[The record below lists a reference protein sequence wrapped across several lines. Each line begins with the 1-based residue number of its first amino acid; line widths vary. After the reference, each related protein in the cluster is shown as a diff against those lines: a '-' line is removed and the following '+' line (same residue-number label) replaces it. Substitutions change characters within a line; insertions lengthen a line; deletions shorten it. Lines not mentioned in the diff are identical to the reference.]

1 MGGVINYFT
10 KRPRNDFGGRFK
22 VKAGEN
28 GFASFFTEVGG
39 FGNGKV
45 KPEVQLLLK
54 KGDGFRENNSF
65 EQMNGTVKLNY
76 NKSADENIYLK
87 ANLNYENSNA
97 TYTGLTQY
105 SFDNN
110 PKFNPKKDDNFKVFR
125 TAIDLISTKRI
136 NANLSKSTS
145 AFISFFDRR
154 WWREN
159 DIFILASDVD
169 NPAPAAQPYY
179 SVNTLVRT
187 GNGTDNFGILRTFYV
202 LGAEQTY
209 SFNRTPFGL
218 GSLLN
223 TSSSMEVGAR
233 IYFERFIDDKQ
244 AGSSVDSRD
253 GIYFIP
259 AASEDDDPVIVGQSH
274 HYETTAFSGFI
285 SESIEFNNLTINPG
299 LRLEVF
305 EQERIDRLAGSIY
318 QDKTLVA
325 LLPGIGF
332 TTNLFGF
339 NMFGGIHRGFT
350 PPSSGALKILNFGA
364 AGESSGLDLKAEE
377 SWNKEIGIRG
387 KISLVDFE
395 LSGFHLGIENLVAA
409 GRGTAFKN
417 LGKVNTMGVELNS
430 KINSSQL
437 MKLVPDLHL
446 IYSFLQSE
454 VVDGVIKSNVR
465 GSIGSDVSIKGKE
478 LPYAPMHTLTAGLS
492 SSLEKFSYRLDLRYV
507 SEVYTDFEN
516 IKEADKLGIQGKIP
530 SYSFINFSADYNLS
544 SNYRIFLTGKNVTDE
559 SYIGSRLHSNPGQPR
574 ANISSG
580 ILPGPRRQIN
590 LGVEYKF

>member
-1 MGGVINYFT
+1 
-10 KRPRNDFGGRFK
+10 
-22 VKAGEN
+22 
-28 GFASFFTEVGG
+28 
-39 FGNGKV
+39 
-45 KPEVQLLLK
+45 
-54 KGDGFRENNSF
+54 
-65 EQMNGTVKLNY
+65 
-76 NKSADENIYLK
+76 
-87 ANLNYENSNA
+87 
-97 TYTGLTQY
+97 
-105 SFDNN
+105 
-110 PKFNPKKDDNFKVFR
+110 
-125 TAIDLISTKRI
+125 
-136 NANLSKSTS
+136 
-145 AFISFFDRR
+145 
-154 WWREN
+154 
-159 DIFILASDVD
+159 
-169 NPAPAAQPYY
+169 
-179 SVNTLVRT
+179 
-187 GNGTDNFGILRTFYV
+187 
-202 LGAEQTY
+202 
-209 SFNRTPFGL
+209 
-218 GSLLN
+218 
-223 TSSSMEVGAR
+223 
-233 IYFERFIDDKQ
+233 
-244 AGSSVDSRD
+244 
-253 GIYFIP
+253 
-259 AASEDDDPVIVGQSH
+259 
-274 HYETTAFSGFI
+274 
-285 SESIEFNNLTINPG
+285 
-299 LRLEVF
+299 
-305 EQERIDRLAGSIY
+305 
-318 QDKTLVA
+318 
-325 LLPGIGF
+325 
-332 TTNLFGF
+332 
-339 NMFGGIHRGFT
+339 MFGGIHRGFT

-437 MKLVPDLHL
+437 MKLVPDVHL

-574 ANISSG
+574 ANILSL
-580 ILPGPRRQIN
+580 IHI
-590 LGVEYKF
+590 

>member
-1 MGGVINYFT
+1 M
-10 KRPRNDFGGRFK
+10 
-22 VKAGEN
+22 
-28 GFASFFTEVGG
+28 GG

-97 TYTGLTQY
+97 TYTGLTQH

-437 MKLVPDLHL
+437 MKLVPDIHL